1 MAIHNSM
8 SAVAEHSVVKAVTPF
23 VIAALIGA
31 TSWMFSSITT
41 LQNQM
46 ILFTEGKLTHIEEK
60 LTAVA
65 EDVDDMY
72 DLITDLRINSRL
84 SPREKDRGH

>member
-1 MAIHNSM
+1 MALHESM
-8 SAVAEHSVVKAVTPF
+8 SAVAEHSMVKALSPF

-46 ILFTEGKLTHIEEK
+46 VLFTEGKLTHIEEK
-60 LTAVA
+60 LNAVA

-72 DLITDLRINSRL
+72 DLVTELRINSRPA
-84 SPREKDRGH
+84 PRREIHH

>member
-1 MAIHNSM
+1 MAIHDSM
-8 SAVAEHSVVKAVTPF
+8 SAVAEHSIVKAVSPF
-23 VIAALIGA
+23 LIAGLIGSV
-31 TSWMFSSITT
+31 SWMFSSITT

-46 ILFTEGKLTHIEEK
+46 ILFTEGKLTHIEQK

-72 DLITDLRINSRL
+72 ELITDLRINSRPP
-84 SPREKDRGH
+84 SRDRNH

>member
-1 MAIHNSM
+1 MAIHDSM
-8 SAVAEHSVVKAVTPF
+8 SAVAEHSMVKAVSPF

-31 TSWMFSSITT
+31 VSWMFSSITT

-46 ILFTEGKLTHIEEK
+46 VLFTEGKLTHIEEK
-60 LTAVA
+60 LNAVA

-72 DLITDLRINSRL
+72 DLVTELRINSR
-84 SPREKDRGH
+84 PAQRREIHH

>member
-1 MAIHNSM
+1 MAIHESM
-8 SAVAEHSVVKAVTPF
+8 SAVAEHSMVKAVSPF

-31 TSWMFSSITT
+31 VSWMFSSITT

-46 ILFTEGKLTHIEEK
+46 VLFTEGKLAHIEEK
-60 LTAVA
+60 LNAVA

-72 DLITDLRINSRL
+72 DLVTDLRINSRPQL
-84 SPREKDRGH
+84 RERHH

>member
-1 MAIHNSM
+1 MAIHDSM
-8 SAVAEHSVVKAVTPF
+8 TAVAEHSMVKAISPF

-46 ILFTEGKLTHIEEK
+46 ILFTEGKLTHIEQK

-72 DLITDLRINSRL
+72 ELITDLRINSRL
-84 SPREKDRGH
+84 SPRDKDRGH